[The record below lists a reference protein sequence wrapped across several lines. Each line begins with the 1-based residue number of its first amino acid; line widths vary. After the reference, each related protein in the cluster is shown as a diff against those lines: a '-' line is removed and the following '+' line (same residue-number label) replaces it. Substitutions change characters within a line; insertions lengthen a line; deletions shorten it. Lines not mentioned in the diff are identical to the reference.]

1 MTLLKHKNYLTL
13 ALAALIFIAA
23 AAPADFSGVWTLNE
37 QKSNFGDTSFGKF
50 GATTLKVTQDKTSLT
65 IARTGTTPEGDGY
78 AWEEKLTAD
87 GKQSEIA
94 VYGNG
99 KRKST
104 LKWSDDKNSF
114 TINSKTSLERN
125 GMSIDI
131 TSTEVFK
138 LSDGGKV
145 LTIEVISNSSFG
157 TMNRTLVYDKK

>member
-13 ALAALIFIAA
+13 VWVALIFVAA
-23 AAPADFSGVWTLNE
+23 AAPTDFSGDWTLNE

-50 GATTLKVTQDKTSLT
+50 GATTLKVKQDNTLVT
-65 IARTGTTPEGDGY
+65 IARTGTTPDGDSY
-78 AWEEKLTAD
+78 AWEEKLSAD
-87 GKQSEIA
+87 GKESEIA
-94 VYGNG
+94 VYGSG

-104 LKWSDDKNSF
+104 MKWSDDKNSF

-138 LSDGGKV
+138 LSDGGKT
-145 LTIEVISNSSFG
+145 LTMDVTSTSSFG
-157 TMNRTLVYDKK
+157 TMNRRLVYDKK